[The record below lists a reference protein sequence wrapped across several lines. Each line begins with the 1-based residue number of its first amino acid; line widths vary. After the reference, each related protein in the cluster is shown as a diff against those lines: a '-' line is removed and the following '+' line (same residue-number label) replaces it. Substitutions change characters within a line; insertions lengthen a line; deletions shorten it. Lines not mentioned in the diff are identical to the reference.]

1 LSAPPPAAVPS
12 FRSLSELRLA
22 DLESIR
28 LILRGSSVID
38 WARLAFRT
46 DDEVREFLAVQEFD
60 LDDAASRARAEA
72 IKNAAIAYLRRN
84 FDFPIPKPV
93 ARMDVT
99 ELLLLASGRGHRQL
113 CACTILKVMHII
125 HHLEARELLYMLP
138 ISDHD
143 VFQLVEQKVYRVI
156 GAMLAAGLPI
166 LEFIGGRKN
175 RDSLYS
181 KLLSKK
187 ETHAAQI
194 YDKLRF
200 RIVTRT
206 SDDIFPVLA
215 YLTRNLFPFNYVVP
229 GQTTNTMFD
238 LRSYCAANK
247 HLSTLARELQPV
259 EEEDEPK
266 VDNRFTAPT
275 YRVVHFVVDL
285 PVRLP
290 QEILDLA
297 PPAAW
302 ALGRVVFAQAE
313 FQVIDRETEQANE
326 MGEANHEAY
335 KNRQKQAVMRRLK
348 LGALRVQPPAEETL
362 PAIPLP
368 SPAPETS
375 PTRAPTD
382 SPARAASP
390 AAATRPG
397 STRAPTDSPAR
408 AASPAAATRPGNTR
422 APLKP
427 ARPAAALPPHPAPP
441 PPQVRRATPV
451 ARTPKRKRSR

>member
-1 LSAPPPAAVPS
+1 MSVPPPGAPHA
-12 FRSLSELRLA
+12 FRSLGELHLS
-22 DLESIR
+22 DLESVR

-38 WARLAFRT
+38 WARLALTT
-46 DDEVREFLAVQEFD
+46 DEEVHEYLAVQE
-60 LDDAASRARAEA
+60 LDIADPASRARAEA
-72 IKNAAIAYLRRN
+72 VKNAAIAYVRRN

-93 ARMDVT
+93 AQMDVA
-99 ELLLLASGRGHRQL
+99 ELLLLASAKGHRQL

-138 ISDHD
+138 ISDQD
-143 VFQLVEQKVYRVI
+143 VFHLVEQKVYRVI
-156 GAMLAAGLPI
+156 GGMLAAGLPI

-206 SDDIFPVLA
+206 PDDIFPVLA
-215 YLTRNLFPFNYVVP
+215 YLTRHLFPFNYVVP

-238 LRSYCAANK
+238 LRAYAATNE
-247 HLSTLARELQPV
+247 HLSRLASNLQPV
-259 EEEDEPK
+259 DQGEDVDLPY
-266 VDNRFTAPT
+266 VDNAFTAPE
-275 YRVVHFVVDL
+275 YRVVHFVVDM

-313 FQVIDRETEQANE
+313 FQVIDRETEHANE
-326 MGEANHEAY
+326 MGEASHEAY
-335 KNRQKQAVMRRLK
+335 KTRQKQAVMRRLK
-348 LGALRVQPPAEETL
+348 LGSMRRAE
-362 PAIPLP
+362 
-368 SPAPETS
+368 
-375 PTRAPTD
+375 
-382 SPARAASP
+382 
-390 AAATRPG
+390 
-397 STRAPTDSPAR
+397 
-408 AASPAAATRPGNTR
+408 
-422 APLKP
+422 
-427 ARPAAALPPHPAPP
+427 PAPP
-441 PPQVRRATPV
+441 PAPPEPV
-451 ARTPKRKRSR
+451 AVPPPAGRAGGAVAPPAAPPPKRTTPPRAPSVQPVRAIPSRPSAPVAPPAARTKPPMPKRRRR

>member
-1 LSAPPPAAVPS
+1 MGAAHGRAMSIPPPPPAPL
-12 FRSLSELRLA
+12 FRSLSELRLG
-22 DLESIR
+22 DLEAIR

-38 WARLAFRT
+38 WARMAFHSE
-46 DDEVREFLAVQEFD
+46 DEVRELLAVEEFD
-60 LDDAASRARAEA
+60 LGDPASRARAEA
-72 IKNAAIAYLRRN
+72 IKNSAIAYLRRN

-93 ARMDVT
+93 AQMDAG
-99 ELLLLASGRGHRQL
+99 ELMLLASTRGHRQL

-138 ISDHD
+138 ISDQD
-143 VFQLVEQKVYRVI
+143 VFHLVEQKVYRVI
-156 GAMLAAGLPI
+156 GGMLASGLPI

-181 KLLSKK
+181 KLLSKR

-206 SDDIFPVLA
+206 PDDIFPVLA
-215 YLTRNLFPFNYVVP
+215 YLTRHLFPFNYVVP
-229 GQTTNTMFD
+229 GQTTNTMYD
-238 LRSYCAANK
+238 LRGYCSSHP
-247 HLSTLARELQPV
+247 HLSDLLKNVQPV
-259 EEEDEPK
+259 GDEDESAPA

-275 YRVVHFVVDL
+275 YRVVHFVVDM

-326 MGEANHEAY
+326 MGEASHDAY
-335 KNRQKQAVMRRLK
+335 KDRQKQAVMRRLK
-348 LGALRVQPPAEETL
+348 LGAQRTSSPGDDTQ
-362 PAIPLP
+362 PAI
-368 SPAPETS
+368 
-375 PTRAPTD
+375 
-382 SPARAASP
+382 
-390 AAATRPG
+390 
-397 STRAPTDSPAR
+397 
-408 AASPAAATRPGNTR
+408 
-422 APLKP
+422 
-427 ARPAAALPPHPAPP
+427 ALPPIERPAPP
-441 PPQVRRATPV
+441 PPAVPAPIATPLGSARPKPPKPAAPIVRAQPPMRPPTPV
-451 ARTPKRKRSR
+451 ARTPKRKRR